1 MSLAAIYARVSSDRQ
16 KEDHTIGSQT
26 EALIKYAQNEG
37 YTIPLEW
44 VFQDE
49 GYSGATLVRPGLERL
64 RDLASEGQVETL
76 LIYSPDRLSRKY
88 AYQVL
93 LIEEFS
99 RNGVGIEFIKSPK
112 ATTPEEELLLQ
123 FQGMIA
129 EYERAQIVER
139 SRRGKRHRAKSG
151 SINVLSGAPYGYRY
165 IKKTENSS
173 AYYEVIERQ
182 AEVVRSV
189 FNLYTEGDLSI
200 NAIARWLN
208 EKDIPTRRGV
218 CRWER
223 STVWGMLRNPAYKGT
238 ACFGK
243 TKRAKRQR
251 VTRPL
256 RVRGGFSPRSSC
268 SQERPREEWIEIP
281 VPAIVREETFAL
293 AQERLEQ
300 NKRHSPRHTI
310 EPTLLQGMLVCSRC
324 GYAFYRSSTRTS
336 KRKIY
341 YYRCLGSDDYRHPN
355 GRICLNRP
363 IRQDYL
369 DEVVWKHVVELLE
382 NPEMIRAEIRR
393 RIRQIQDSS
402 PTKRRKEVVEKDI
415 VRVDKGIEKLLD
427 AYQEDLLQLEELRRR
442 IPDLRKRQQSLK
454 SELGSLEA
462 ATVTQQGFLRLAE
475 NMEDFL
481 GRLRKSADSMG
492 VVEHQKILRLV
503 VKEILIDLE
512 TIKIRHS
519 IPLTGDRSDSG
530 RLKGTEAPSYLLRSG
545 SHLTAF
551 VKSVSAFGG
560 PDMAE
565 ARFSADTQC
574 LYRPLRRRHCGPLPK
589 GDRTAAGDLA
599 ENTEQDGPDAERKK
613 DQNGRFQTGNVQL
626 SRI

>member
-26 EALIKYAQNEG
+26 EALTEYAQNEG
-37 YTIPLEW
+37 YAVPVEW

-64 RDLASEGQVETL
+64 RDLASEGQIETL

-99 RNGVGIEFIKSPK
+99 RNGVSIEFIKSPK

-165 IKKTENSS
+165 MKKTENSS
-173 AYYEVIERQ
+173 AYYEVIEEQ

-200 NAIARWLN
+200 NAIARCLN
-208 EKDIPTRRGV
+208 ENNIPTRRGV

-223 STVWGMLRNPAYKGT
+223 STVWGMLRNPAYKGI

-243 TKRAKRQR
+243 TKRAERQR

-256 RVRGGFSPRSSC
+256 RMRGGFSPRCNC
-268 SQERPREEWIEIP
+268 SQERPREDWIEIP

-324 GYAFYRSSTRTS
+324 GYAFYRTSTRTS

-355 GRICLNRP
+355 GRICENRP

-369 DEVVWKHVVELLE
+369 DEVVWKHVVQLLE
-382 NPEMIRAEIRR
+382 NPEVIRSEIQR

-402 PTKRRKEVVEKDI
+402 PTKRRKEIVEKEI
-415 VRVDKGIEKLLD
+415 VRVDKSIEKLLD
-427 AYQEDLLQLEELRRR
+427 AYQEGLLELEELRRR
-442 IPDLRKRQQSLK
+442 TPDLRKRQQSLK
-454 SELGSLEA
+454 SELDSLEV

-481 GRLRKSADSMG
+481 GRLRKTAHSMD
-492 VVEHQKILRLV
+492 VVERQKILRLV

-512 TIKIRHS
+512 TVKIRHS
-519 IPLTGDRSDSG
+519 IPLAGNNPDSG
-530 RLKGTEAPSYLLRSG
+530 TLNSTTVPSCLLRSG
-545 SHLTAF
+545 SH
-551 VKSVSAFGG
+551 
-560 PDMAE
+560 
-565 ARFSADTQC
+565 
-574 LYRPLRRRHCGPLPK
+574 
-589 GDRTAAGDLA
+589 
-599 ENTEQDGPDAERKK
+599 
-613 DQNGRFQTGNVQL
+613 
-626 SRI
+626 